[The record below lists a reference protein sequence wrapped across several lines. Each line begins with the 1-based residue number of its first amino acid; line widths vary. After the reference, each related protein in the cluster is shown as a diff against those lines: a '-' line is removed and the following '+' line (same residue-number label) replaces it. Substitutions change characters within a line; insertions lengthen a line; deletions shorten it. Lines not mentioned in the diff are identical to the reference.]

1 MTTQTDRPQICLI
14 TPAHFEV
21 DSFAPLL
28 AAALD
33 AVPVACLRLALATA
47 DEDRI
52 SRAADAVR
60 ELAHARDVPVV
71 IERHSLLVERLGL
84 DGVHLPRGAG
94 GIRKLRADLGAD
106 AIIGIDGGNLRHD
119 GINAAE
125 AGADYVSFGPVGETA
140 LGSGQRAGHELFS
153 WWSEMIELPV
163 MAEGALNVDL
173 VREFAP
179 VSDFF
184 AFGDDVWATP
194 DPLATLR
201 ALAAAM
207 G

>member
-14 TPAHFEV
+14 TPTHFEV